1 VVHALVAL
9 LAALGASALAAPG
22 DAAPAGSIR
31 SETRPAFAALATVTL
46 AGVPE
51 DRAAAAFDAA
61 FAAFA
66 RVEWSMNEWRP
77 GTPLATLNAAA
88 GGRWTALP
96 PDLCAA
102 LAYAKD
108 AARRT
113 GGRFDPTWAA
123 LDGVWRF
130 DAAHA
135 APPAREDVA
144 ARCKLVD
151 HRALHLRPVAGGG
164 CEGRLARAGMKVGL
178 GGLAKGI
185 ALDEAARALRAL
197 GVGDFL
203 LQAGGDLYAA
213 GTRGGAPWRVAVRDP
228 RAGPRDTV
236 PGISVEVR
244 DAAFSTTGDYEH
256 AYVAGGRRYHHVLD
270 PRTCRPG
277 TRSRAVSVLAPTA
290 AAAEVLGKSLFLR
303 GGEAALAEAAGA
315 GARAIVVDADG
326 RLHASPGL
334 VSR

>member
-1 VVHALVAL
+1 VPAL
-9 LAALGASALAAPG
+9 LVLLASLGATPG
-22 DAAPAGSIR
+22 GEDPATIR
-31 SETRPAFAALATVTL
+31 SEVRPAFAALATVTL
-46 AGVPE
+46 AGVPAE
-51 DRAAAAFDAA
+51 RAAAAFDAA

-77 GTPLATLNAAA
+77 GTPLAALNAAA
-88 GGRWTALP
+88 GNGWTALP
-96 PDLCAA
+96 ADLCAA
-102 LAYAKD
+102 LAFAKD

-123 LDGVWRF
+123 LDGLWRF
-130 DAAHA
+130 DAARP
-135 APPAREDVA
+135 APPAPEDVA
-144 ARCKLVD
+144 ARCPLVD
-151 HRALHLRPVAGGG
+151 HRALRLRPAAGGG

-197 GVGDFL
+197 GVNDFL
-203 LQAGGDLYAA
+203 LQAGGDLYAG
-213 GTRGGAPWRVAVRDP
+213 GTRGGAPWRVTVRDP
-228 RAGPRDTV
+228 RAGARDAL
-236 PGISVEVR
+236 PGVEVEVR

-290 AAAEVLGKSLFLR
+290 AAAEVLGKALFLR
-303 GGEAALAEAAGA
+303 GGEAAVAEAARA

-326 RLHASPGL
+326 TVRASPGIL
-334 VSR
+334 PR